1 MQMLGADPN
10 DIEAFDMFC
19 NQWLEQVESNVK
31 MEEDLRDAVLKNVR
45 DMAKKGVDKT
55 TEEKEKEV
63 EKGSD
68 KEEDLLDW
76 EEAKAE
82 EYEVVGKA

>member
-10 DIEAFDMFC
+10 DIEAFDMFGK
-19 NQWLEQVESNVK
+19 QWLKQVESNVK

-45 DMAKKGVDKT
+45 NRAKGVEKT
-55 TEEKEKEV
+55 VEEEEKEV
-63 EKGSD
+63 ESGSD
-68 KEEDLLDW
+68 KAEDLLDW

-82 EYEVVGKA
+82 EYEAVGMA